1 MLQNAPE
8 KKIPSTAAKAIKRS
22 AKESDSIQRN
32 AQSAFFL
39 MAGNPQDPNAGI
51 INLVFLGAIFLVFY
65 FFIIRPQSKAQKEI
79 KEKVENMKKGDKIVT
94 SSGIIGVLHTIDDDS
109 VLVEVGSNVKIRFL
123 KSAIS
128 DVNPNKSK

>member
-1 MLQNAPE
+1 M
-8 KKIPSTAAKAIKRS
+8 ISST
-22 AKESDSIQRN
+22 
-32 AQSAFFL
+32 FFL
-39 MAGNPQDPNAGI
+39 MAGNPQDSNAGI

-94 SSGIIGVLHTIDDDS
+94 SSGIIGVLHTIDEDS